1 MYLEILVFLGAH
13 SLLLFFAMV
22 VIADKMKQSVYDD
35 PVEFLGKVCLII
47 NGVFPYRIDADEKVA
62 GESVS
67 FAVIKGNYVG
77 KIIVLKILFINL
89 KDVVVGAENYIDLPE
104 FFHFQACNGLKPG
117 VVLTAALE
125 PEISILKEIVYHIA
139 MNSGRKVRK

>member
-13 SLLLFFAMV
+13 RLLLFFAMV

-35 PVEFLGKVCLII
+35 PVEFLGEVRLVI
-47 NGVFPYRIDADEKVA
+47 NRVFPYRIDADKKIA

-67 FAVIKGNYVG
+67 FAVIEGNYVG

-89 KDVVVGAENYIDLPE
+89 KDVVVGTENYIDLPE
-104 FFHFQACNGLKPG
+104 FFLFQASNGLKPG

>member
-13 SLLLFFAMV
+13 RLLLFYAMV

-35 PVEFLGKVCLII
+35 PVEFLGEVRLVI
-47 NGVFPYRIDADEKVA
+47 NRVFPYRIDADKKIA

-67 FAVIKGNYVG
+67 FAVIEGNYVG

-89 KDVVVGAENYIDLPE
+89 KDVVVGTENYIDLPE
-104 FFHFQACNGLKPG
+104 FFLFQASNGLKPG